1 VNRWRRLLGSILLAL
16 VLQDPPPAY
25 TDFNLYNPAQQ
36 AFPSSV
42 AGVTALGWS
51 ANVVA
56 AYGCQDAAGNTLADF
71 SGNGKTLTQTGT
83 AAKTLAGQKAVG
95 IFDGSSFIGRK
106 AFETVDGS
114 AAGDRFAMV
123 NAAAFNPNWSTA
135 FSMLL
140 CVRFPVVRAP
150 AASYAIAGNYT
161 GAVGITIY
169 MTSTGAPAV
178 LIKDGSAHSVNLTLS
193 NSLADGAWHWLYLR
207 FDPVTDFVF
216 IDSDVVTGQSASTA
230 ALVDTSS
237 TAAWGLG
244 SDVAGG
250 NPSTPCQVGLA
261 VIWSDIVTSVA
272 SIQSWWIH
280 GAAPSGLT
288 YTRASSFHARVADDA
303 TLGDLVAG
311 SKSGAFAHEYDALH
325 STNTPKLGMAS
336 YPAYTQLLTETDLN
350 VDTLWPVTASTK
362 TKWDKDSP
370 RGFRSGTKLAKTG
383 TAVAFTSRAISGGI
397 TNGTVYC
404 ASIYYWWDGT
414 VTAPTARVCIDG
426 AESTIDATGL
436 VDADTGGALRG
447 DSKWHRAYLTF
458 TAART
463 GAAEVHYYPSGVAS
477 TTGSCWFDS
486 PMFEGGAA
494 IPSPWVS
501 TTGGT
506 AATASVRASV
516 TLSGLTSDY
525 GTMKA
530 WCVCRSASNAARYA
544 LQSTSTPGT
553 LKDGHLVGW
562 VSVQLQHSVW
572 NAAPAQTSIAPDGNM
587 SNVVETVI
595 AAQWDVTKRN
605 AWAIRI
611 AGATTGTDAT
621 SLPTVA
627 ASPTVYLGCYNA
639 GANIIGSIS
648 KARVWR
654 YPEVNA

>member
-25 TDFNLYNPAQQ
+25 TDYNLYNPAQQ
-36 AFPSSV
+36 TFPSSV

-51 ANVVA
+51 ANLVA
-56 AYGCQDAAGNTLADF
+56 AYGCQDAAGATLADF
-71 SGNGKTLTQTGT
+71 SGNARTLTQTGT
-83 AAKTLAGQKAVG
+83 AAKTLAGQRAVG
-95 IFDGSSFIGRK
+95 LFDGSSFAAQK
-106 AFETVDGS
+106 AFETVDGG
-114 AAGDRFAMV
+114 AAGDRYAL
-123 NAAAFNPNWSTA
+123 ATTGSFNPDWSQP
-135 FSMLL
+135 FSVLL
-140 CVRFPVVRAP
+140 CVRFPQARQVSGSFALF
-150 AASYAIAGNYT
+150 GNYNGT
-161 GAVGITIY
+161 KGITIY
-169 MTSTGAPAV
+169 ASAGNAAV
-178 LIKDGSAHSVNLTLS
+178 FIKDATGHSASAVATGQIC
-193 NSLADGAWHWLYLR
+193 DGAWHWIFVR
-207 FDPVTDFVF
+207 FDPNGADNVLIDTDV
-216 IDSDVVTGQSASTA
+216 STGSASTA
-230 ALVDTSS
+230 TIVDSS
-237 TAAWGLG
+237 GAGAWGLG
-244 SDVAGG
+244 ADLAGG
-250 NPSTPCQVGLA
+250 NPNAPVQVRLA
-261 VIWSDIVTSVA
+261 LVWSDLATTLG
-272 SIQSWWIH
+272 SIQSWWVQ
-280 GAAPSGLT
+280 GSAPSWLT
-288 YTRASSFHARVADDA
+288 YTRASSFHARIADDA

-325 STNTPKLGMAS
+325 STNAPKLGMAS
-336 YPAYTQLLTETDLN
+336 YPAYTQLFTETDLN
-350 VDTLWPVTASTK
+350 VDANWPVTASTK

-383 TAVAFTSRAISGGI
+383 TAIAFTSRAISGGI

-414 VTAPTARVCIDG
+414 VTAPTARVAIDG
-426 AESTIDATGL
+426 AETTIDATGL

-562 VSVQLQHSVW
+562 VSLQLQHSVW
-572 NAAPAQTSIAPDGNM
+572 NATPAQTAIASDGNM

-605 AWAIRI
+605 AWAIRVV
-611 AGATTGTDAT
+611 GATAGTDAT